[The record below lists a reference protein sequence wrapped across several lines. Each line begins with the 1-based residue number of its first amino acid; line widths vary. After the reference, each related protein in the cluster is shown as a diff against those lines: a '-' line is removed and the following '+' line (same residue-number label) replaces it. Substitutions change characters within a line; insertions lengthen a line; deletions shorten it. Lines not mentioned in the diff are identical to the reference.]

1 MNEFILKKGEEIKKK
16 VLDEAKSDL
25 RKIENQRL
33 VLEAE
38 KKRRERD
45 AKLAA
50 EKKEKGIVDE
60 TEEGG

>member
-1 MNEFILKKGEEIKKK
+1 MNEFILEKGEEIKKK

-33 VLEAE
+33 VQEAE

-45 AKLAA
+45 SKIAA
-50 EKKEKGIVDE
+50 ERREKGIVDE
-60 TEEGG
+60 IEDGD